1 MNVFA
6 CDWVSKWSVDGM
18 TLIVL
23 HRFHAAE
30 LFSGEHA
37 VYIYIYT
44 HIYFIYTY
52 THYYKRICV
61 RVYVREGEEEEEREN
76 KGD

>member
-23 HRFHAAE
+23 HRFHATE

-37 VYIYIYT
+37 YIYI
-44 HIYFIYTY
+44 HIYTTTTAVRERERVCVYVCV
-52 THYYKRICV
+52 CV
-61 RVYVREGEEEEEREN
+61 RERRRRGEREN
-76 KGD
+76 KRD